1 MVEYKRI
8 KPSSPI
14 DELAAM
20 KQLFCD
26 EDIEGLPSVR
36 FQDYRDFT
44 DILARAVE
52 LIESAD
58 RDEENKE
65 R

>member
-1 MVEYKRI
+1 MVDYMRI

-14 DELAAM
+14 DEIATM
-20 KQLFCD
+20 KQLFCV
-26 EDIEGLPSVR
+26 EDIEGLPLVR
-36 FQDYRDFT
+36 FQDYQDFT
-44 DILARAVE
+44 DILAPAVE
-52 LIESAD
+52 LIKSAN

>member
-1 MVEYKRI
+1 MVEYMRI

-14 DELAAM
+14 DELGAM
-20 KQLFCD
+20 KLLFID
-26 EDIEGLPSVR
+26 EDIEELPQVR
-36 FQDYRDFT
+36 FQDYQDFT
-44 DILARAVE
+44 DIVARAVE
-52 LIESAD
+52 LIRSAN